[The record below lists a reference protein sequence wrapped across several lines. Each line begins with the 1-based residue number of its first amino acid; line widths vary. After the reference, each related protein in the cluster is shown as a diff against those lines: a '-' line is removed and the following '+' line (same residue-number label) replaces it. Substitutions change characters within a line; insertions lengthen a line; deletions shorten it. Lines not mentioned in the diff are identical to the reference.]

1 MFVSPCLSKTSTKNA
16 VICFLESAITVA
28 FHADCHRE
36 GRRRVEVLL
45 GLLELVDGD
54 LDGTG
59 GLTEAKQACFN
70 LSAGLKS
77 PHFDSDSH
85 SSVILFSSSARL
97 NITKWL
103 VLFGITSHQY
113 FLYLLSHSNL

>member
-1 MFVSPCLSKTSTKNA
+1 MYLLACQRRPPKSA
-16 VICFLESAITVA
+16 VICFCESAITVA

-36 GRRRVEVLL
+36 GRRRVEVVL

-59 GLTEAKQACFN
+59 RTEAKQACFN

-85 SSVILFSSSARL
+85 ASVILFSSSARL

-113 FLYLLSHSNL
+113 FLYLFSHSNL

>member
-1 MFVSPCLSKTSTKNA
+1 MSLLACQRRPPKSA
-16 VICFLESAITVA
+16 VICFRESAITVA

-36 GRRRVEVLL
+36 RRRRVKVVL

-85 SSVILFSSSARL
+85 SSIILFSSSARL